1 MNSDGVLLSYTE
13 FLDKFKIPI
22 RPREYAIVMML
33 YPIRY
38 YVFLKMNVMKTL
50 IWII

>member
-22 RPREYAIVMML
+22 RPREYAIVMD
-33 YPIRY
+33 PVRY
-38 YVFLKMNVMKTL
+38 YVFLKMTVMKSL
-50 IWII
+50 I